1 MVKEF
6 EQRQSEAGVQQR
18 QNEMYIWYRE
28 RLAGGT
34 MGQGILSSADGAESH
49 KDVSKTSL

>member
-18 QNEMYIWYRE
+18 QNEMCTGYRE
-28 RLAGGT
+28 RMAGRA
-34 MGQGILSSADGAESH
+34 MGQEILSSADGAEI
-49 KDVSKTSL
+49 T